1 MATKVPPQFLWW
13 VCLIRLSKEVNMA
26 LSLEQKKAVVAEIA
40 SVAIDAHALVV
51 AEYSGITVD
60 DFTEMRS
67 DARKTGVFLKVA
79 KNTLVKRAVQGTEF
93 ECVADSLVGPMI
105 YAFSQED
112 PGCAA
117 RLIKDYAKKNDKL
130 ITKLVSIGGK
140 MFEASELGRLASL
153 PTKDQAI
160 SQLMS
165 VMKAPVEKFVRTLA
179 EPNTKLVRTIAA
191 IRDQKEAV

>member
-1 MATKVPPQFLWW
+1 
-13 VCLIRLSKEVNMA
+13 MA

-40 SVAIDAHALVV
+40 SVATDAHSLVV
-51 AEYSGITVD
+51 SEYSGITVEE
-60 DFTEMRS
+60 FTEMRS

-79 KNTLVKRAVQGTEF
+79 KNSLVKRAVKGTEF

-140 MFEASELGRLASL
+140 MFDASELGRLASL

-179 EPNTKLVRTIAA
+179 EPTVKMVRTIAA
-191 IRDQKEAV
+191 IRDQKETA